1 MEARAVAK
9 YIRLSP
15 LKVQRV
21 AKMIRGQGIKEA
33 EALLRFTP
41 NRAARV
47 VEEVLKSAVANAENN
62 YDVPRDDL
70 VVAKAFV
77 DRGPQ
82 TRRVQARARG
92 RADVIIRRSSHIT
105 VVVAERERS

>member
-15 LKVQRV
+15 SKVQRV
-21 AKMIRGQGIKEA
+21 AQMIRGRGVREA

-47 VEEVLKSAVANAENN
+47 VEKVLKSAVANAENN
-62 YDVPRDDL
+62 YDLPRAEL
-70 VVAKAFV
+70 VVARAFV
-77 DRGPQ
+77 DKGPS

-92 RADVIIRRSSHIT
+92 RADVITKRSAHIT
-105 VVVAERERS
+105 VIVADRGRS

>member
-1 MEARAVAK
+1 MEARAIAK
-9 YIRLSP
+9 YISLSP
-15 LKVQRV
+15 LKAQRV
-21 AKMIRGQGIKEA
+21 ARMIRGQSVKEA

-47 VEEVLKSAVANAENN
+47 IEKVLKSAVANAENN
-62 YDVPRDDL
+62 YDVARDEL
-70 VVAKAFV
+70 FVARAFV

-92 RADVIIRRSSHIT
+92 RADVIVKRSAHVT
-105 VVVAERERS
+105 VIVAERERS